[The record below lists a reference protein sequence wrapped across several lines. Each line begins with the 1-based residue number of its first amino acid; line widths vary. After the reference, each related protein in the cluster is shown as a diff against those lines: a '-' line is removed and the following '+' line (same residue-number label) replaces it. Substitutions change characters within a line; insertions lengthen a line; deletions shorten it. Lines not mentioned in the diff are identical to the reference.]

1 MLAIKG
7 HYKNGRIDFI
17 EPVPGDIKEADVIV
31 IIQELET
38 EEPLQ
43 GYFEIIDANGVL
55 HKIPNWTD
63 EEWKEMGLRSFFET
77 SSDED
82 DEGVEIVVNEK

>member
-17 EPVPGDIKEADVIV
+17 EPVPGDIREANVIV
-31 IIQELET
+31 IIPDYET
-38 EEPLQ
+38 DEPAQ

-55 HKIPNWTD
+55 HKMPNWTD
-63 EEWKEMGLRSFFET
+63 EEWKEIGLRSFFET
-77 SSDED
+77 AGED